1 MQATQLL
8 IKENT
13 MVKLALF
20 GAGRIGKIHGRNVML
35 HPDAKLVALYDPYQP
50 NADELSQALG
60 CVQMTPQEI
69 FADPSID
76 GILVCSATDTHADL
90 IEQAVACGKHVFC
103 EKPIDLSLPRVQQVV
118 DKVKASKIISML
130 AFNRRFDPNFALLEQ
145 RIAAGEVGE
154 IEMVSV
160 ISKDPSPPP
169 VDYIKVSGGL
179 FRDMTIHDFDMA
191 RFLLGEEVV
200 EVSAQ
205 ASCLVDGAIGEAG
218 DVDTALVMLRTK
230 SGKLA
235 QISNSRRAS
244 FGYDQRIEVH
254 GSLGMLTA
262 TNVNEHTLT
271 SYTQDGVNSAKPLH
285 FFLERYEHA
294 YQSEM
299 GGFISAIK
307 GVDVVLPN
315 MEDGLQSLRLA
326 EAALLSV
333 AQKRTVLLSEID

>member
-1 MQATQLL
+1 M
-8 IKENT
+8 I
-13 MVKLALF
+13 KLALF
-20 GAGRIGKIHGRNVML
+20 GAGRIGKIHGRNVL
-35 HPDAKLVALYDPYQP
+35 LNPEAELVALYDPYQP
-50 NADELSQALG
+50 NADDLSDALG
-60 CVQMTPQEI
+60 CGQMTPEEI
-69 FADPSID
+69 FADPTID
-76 GILVCSATDTHADL
+76 GVLVCSATDTHADL
-90 IEQAVACGKHVFC
+90 IEQAVASGKHVFC

-118 DKVKASKIISML
+118 AKVKSSKIISML
-130 AFNRRFDPNFALLEQ
+130 AFNRRFDPNFALLQQ
-145 RIAAGEVGE
+145 RIVAGEIGE
-154 IEMVSV
+154 VEMVSV

-169 VDYIKVSGGL
+169 VEYINVSGGL

-205 ASCLVDGAIGEAG
+205 ASCLVDGAIGEVG
-218 DVDTALVMLRTK
+218 DVDTALVMLRTE

-271 SYTQDGVNSAKPLH
+271 SYTQAGVNKAKPLH
-285 FFLERYEHA
+285 FFLERYEQA

-299 GGFISAIK
+299 AGFISALN
-307 GVDVVLPN
+307 GNDVALPS
-315 MEDGLQSLRLA
+315 MDDGYQSLCLA
-326 EAALLSV
+326 EAAILSV
-333 AQKRTVLLSEID
+333 EQKRTVVVSEIASFHADKMPMS